1 MLRRRK
7 DGPQTASQPSTINHQ
22 LFGGSDWAQL
32 EAGTFRFRAPLN
44 KERRFIPL
52 RFDDASIKGSL
63 AQFLYI
69 NWLAGRNAVSLSSSE
84 EERGKQPH
92 IRRAAELTPIPQCR
106 SAEHDT
112 LQTRF
117 QIPNGIGQ
125 CPCYDA
131 PARWIPSF
139 SISS

>member
-69 NWLAGRNAVSLSSSE
+69 NWLAGRNAVSLSSKGGEGQGE
-84 EERGKQPH
+84 E
-92 IRRAAELTPIPQCR
+92 AVALN
-106 SAEHDT
+106 
-112 LQTRF
+112 L
-117 QIPNGIGQ
+117 
-125 CPCYDA
+125 
-131 PARWIPSF
+131 PARWAGGRPRWKRSRGGNREKQPGPPIPRGEGKPEG
-139 SISS
+139 

>member
-52 RFDDASIKGSL
+52 RFDDASIKCSL

-69 NWLAGRNAVSLSSSE
+69 NWRSTDREQEKAGKLKTCSVSL
-84 EERGKQPH
+84 
-92 IRRAAELTPIPQCR
+92 
-106 SAEHDT
+106 
-112 LQTRF
+112 
-117 QIPNGIGQ
+117 
-125 CPCYDA
+125 
-131 PARWIPSF
+131 
-139 SISS
+139 